1 MAATAVVA
9 VKLTVTP
16 TTGTPTEGALSFTS
30 SVAPYEVSPQRAVVA
45 NSAFNIDFGHIAAGS
60 GYLLWVY
67 AITGNF
73 YFKFN
78 SASGDPVLTD
88 SHLYVR
94 EGEAYP
100 IPINPNSTAFAN
112 GIRGISDSATGEI
125 EYFIVG
131 IDDS

>member
-1 MAATAVVA
+1 MAATAEIA
-9 VKLTVTP
+9 AKLTVTP
-16 TTGTPTEGALSFTS
+16 TTGTATEGTLSFTS
-30 SVAPYEVSPQRAVVA
+30 ATAPAEVSPNRGVVGTT
-45 NSAFNIDFGHIAAGS
+45 AFDIDFGHIAAGS

-67 AITGNF
+67 AIVGNF

-88 SHLYVR
+88 SHLYVP

-125 EYFIVG
+125 EYFVVG
-131 IDDS
+131 S